1 MTRIAYDCTDVNA
14 QWVRSNLPLPDVM
27 FWYGTGSPD
36 IEWTA
41 AQRALFPAGILVEI
55 DQGGAGSP
63 VTGRRVLDVENGAWS
78 VDRAVNVAM
87 SDHDVIA
94 LYGSRSTLDSVA
106 ATRYRGNFWLA
117 WPGWAGEVLPSH
129 PGITIVAVQDAWH
142 QDYDKSTLLD
152 PSWPFGAST
161 PPPAGDFKCAVHSR
175 ASAISLTT
183 VAAADHYTV
192 NYTPAA
198 GGAPRKIWTE
208 RAVQDGIKF
217 IMAPLTIP
225 DAAGGKLVAYG
236 IVNGKGVVIGT
247 VNLP

>member
-1 MTRIAYDCTDVNA
+1 MTRIAYDCIGANA
-14 QWVRSNLPLPDVM
+14 QWVRSNLPLPAVM
-27 FWYGTGSPD
+27 FYYDTGSSD
-36 IEWTA
+36 IDWTA
-41 AQRALFPAGILVEI
+41 GQRALFPADILVAI

-63 VTGRRVLDVENGAWS
+63 ATGRRILDVENGAWS
-78 VDRAVNVAM
+78 VDSAVNVAM

-117 WPGWAGEVLPSH
+117 WPGWAGEALPSH
-129 PGITIVAVQDAWH
+129 PGITIVAVQDDWQAN
-142 QDYDKSTLLD
+142 YDKSTLLVD
-152 PSWPFGAST
+152 SWPFGGST

-175 ASAISLTT
+175 ASVISLTT

-192 NYTPAA
+192 NYTPAS

-217 IMAPLTIP
+217 ITAPLTIP
-225 DAAGGKLVAYG
+225 DAAGGQLTAFG
-236 IVNGKGVVIGT
+236 IVNGKGVIIGT
-247 VNLP
+247 VKLP